1 MSSQELRDVPGRFE
15 DGDFL
20 KDHYRLKGSKIRA
33 GEADMAG
40 VSGWTVI

>member
-20 KDHYRLKGSKIRA
+20 KDHYRLKGSKIGA